1 MELIKGYDTQSFISG
16 FQNHCNRHKTPRV
29 VTADAGSQ
37 IASGTRMMTRSQ
49 VQKTTSTSSEAITD
63 DVETAGSIDV
73 EKAFKEAARAFKD
86 TRWVLA
92 PTESQHFNGKMCI
105 FCKECRITHFF
116 FLLRSCLLHSFCNT
130 TNAYFLY
137 ENKL

>member
-37 IASGTRMMTRSQ
+37 IASGQRMMTRSQ
-49 VQKTTSTSSEAITD
+49 VQKTTSTSSEE
-63 DVETAGSIDV
+63 DVDTASSIDV
-73 EKAFKEAARAFKD
+73 EKALREAAKTFKD

-92 PTESQHFNGKMCI
+92 PTESQHFNGKI
-105 FCKECRITHFF
+105 EQ
-116 FLLRSCLLHSFCNT
+116 
-130 TNAYFLY
+130 A
-137 ENKL
+137 NKQVKQ

>member
-49 VQKTTSTSSEAITD
+49 VEKTTSTSSRATTD

-73 EKAFKEAARAFKD
+73 EKAFKEAAKAFKD

-92 PTESQHFNGKMCI
+92 PTESQHFNGKIEQANKQVKHLMRSQL
-105 FCKECRITHFF
+105 RIVRKQKFGDLKV
-116 FLLRSCLLHSFCNT
+116 FLS
-130 TNAYFLY
+130 
-137 ENKL
+137 